1 VSYNAEPSAA
11 HVHTAV
17 ASNDHLSYQ
26 HDSGVHMSDQPHT
39 ISRREF
45 AALSLA
51 VGATAAAG
59 MAGAAAAGVTETD
72 VQVHTASGV
81 CDAALIHPQGQ
92 GRWPAVIL
100 FVDAFGLRPAMR
112 DMAKR
117 LAVGGFT
124 VLVPNPYYRSTKA
137 PGIDPGFD
145 FTNAA
150 DRAKLDALRALL
162 TSDAVMQDAAA
173 YVKFLD
179 SQASVDKKAKMGVFG
194 YCMGGPMT
202 LQAAASVP
210 ARIGAGASFHGGGLV
225 TDKPDSPHL
234 LVAKIQSQYY
244 FGIAA
249 NDDQRQPDAK
259 TKLDAAFHA
268 ANLPAKIEVY
278 EGTLHGWC
286 VKDMPLQAGKP
297 IYNEALAERA
307 WNELV
312 GLYKRAQ
319 V

>member
-1 VSYNAEPSAA
+1 M
-11 HVHTAV
+11 
-17 ASNDHLSYQ
+17 NDE
-26 HDSGVHMSDQPHT
+26 PHT
-39 ISRREF
+39 ISRRQF
-45 AALSLA
+45 TALSLA
-51 VGATAAAG
+51 VGAAAATG
-59 MAGAAAAGVTETD
+59 IAGASTSGVTEGD
-72 VQVHTASGV
+72 VQVQTPSGV
-81 CDAALIHPQGQ
+81 CDAALIQPQGQ
-92 GRWPAVIL
+92 GHWPAVIM

-117 LAVGGFT
+117 LAADGYI
-124 VLVPNPYYRSTKA
+124 VLVPNPYYRLTKA
-137 PGIDPGFD
+137 PGIEPGFD
-145 FTNAA
+145 FTNPA
-150 DRAKLDALRALL
+150 DRAKLETLRAPI

-202 LQAAASVP
+202 MQAAAAVP
-210 ARIGAGASFHGGGLV
+210 TRIGAGASFHGGGLV

-234 LVAKIQSQYY
+234 LVPKIKAQYY
-244 FGIAA
+244 FGVAA

-259 TKLDAAFHA
+259 TKLDEAFHA
-268 ANLPAKIEVY
+268 AHLTAKIEVY

-297 IYNEALAERA
+297 IYDEVQAERA

-312 GLYKRAQ
+312 TLYKR
-319 V
+319 VRI

>member
-1 VSYNAEPSAA
+1 M
-11 HVHTAV
+11 
-17 ASNDHLSYQ
+17 NDK
-26 HDSGVHMSDQPHT
+26 PFT

-45 AALSLA
+45 TALSLA
-51 VGATAAAG
+51 AGATAAAG
-59 MAGAAAAGVTETD
+59 ISAAAGVVDSD
-72 VQVHTASGV
+72 VQVQTPSGV
-81 CDAALIHPQGQ
+81 CDAALVHPQGQ
-92 GRWPAVIL
+92 GKWPGVVL

-112 DMAKR
+112 DMAAR
-117 LAVGGFT
+117 LATGGYT

-137 PGIDPGFD
+137 PGLEPGFD
-145 FTNAA
+145 FTNPS
-150 DRAKLDALRALL
+150 DRAKLQALRAPI

-179 SQASVDKKAKMGVFG
+179 SQASVDKKAKMGAFG

-202 LQAAASVP
+202 MQAAASVP
-210 ARIGAGASFHGGGLV
+210 SRIGAGASFHGGGLV

-234 LVAKIQSQYY
+234 LVPKMKAQFY

-259 TKLDAAFHA
+259 TKLNEAFHA
-268 ANLPAKIEVY
+268 ADLPVKIEVY

-286 VKDMPLQAGKP
+286 VKDMPLQDGKP
-297 IYNEALAERA
+297 IYNEAQAERA
-307 WNELV
+307 WKELV
-312 GLYKRAQ
+312 ALYRRAH

>member
-1 VSYNAEPSAA
+1 M
-11 HVHTAV
+11 
-17 ASNDHLSYQ
+17 NDESHK
-26 HDSGVHMSDQPHT
+26 

-45 AALSLA
+45 TALSIA
-51 VGATAAAG
+51 ASAAAATG
-59 MAGAAAAGVTETD
+59 ISAAASAGAAPSGVTESD
-72 VQVHTASGV
+72 VQVRTSSGV
-81 CDAALIHPQGQ
+81 CDATLVHPQGK
-92 GRWPAVIL
+92 GRWPGVIL

-117 LAVGGFT
+117 LATDGYT

-145 FTNAA
+145 FTNPA
-150 DRAKLDALRALL
+150 DRAKLEALRAPI
-162 TSDAVMQDAAA
+162 TSEAVMQDAVA

-179 SQASVDKKAKMGVFG
+179 AQTSVDKHATMGVFG

-202 LQAAASVP
+202 LQAAAAVP
-210 ARIGAGASFHGGGLV
+210 NRIGAGASFHGGGLV

-234 LVAKIQSQYY
+234 LVPKIKAQYY
-244 FGIAA
+244 IGIAA

-259 TKLDAAFHA
+259 TKLDEAFHA

-278 EGTLHGWC
+278 EGTMHGWC

-297 IYNEALAERA
+297 IYNEAQAERA
-307 WNELV
+307 WSELTA
-312 GLYKRAQ
+312 LYKRAH

>member
-1 VSYNAEPSAA
+1 M
-11 HVHTAV
+11 T
-17 ASNDHLSYQ
+17 
-26 HDSGVHMSDQPHT
+26 DQPHT

-51 VGATAAAG
+51 AGATAAAG
-59 MAGAAAAGVTETD
+59 ISVAAAGGVMETD
-72 VQVHTASGV
+72 VQVHTPSGV

-92 GRWPAVIL
+92 GRWPGVIL

-117 LAVGGFT
+117 LAVDGYT
-124 VLVPNPYYRSTKA
+124 VLIPNPYYRSTKA

-145 FTNAA
+145 FTNPA
-150 DRAKLDALRALL
+150 DRAKLEALRAPL
-162 TSDAVMQDAAA
+162 TGDGVMQDATA

-179 SQASVDKKAKMGVFG
+179 SQASVDKKAKMGVVG
-194 YCMGGPMT
+194 YCMGGAMT
-202 LQAAASVP
+202 MQAAAAVP

-234 LVAKIQSQYY
+234 LVAKMKAQYY
-244 FGIAA
+244 IGVAA

-268 ANLPAKIEVY
+268 ADLPAKIEVY

-297 IYNEALAERA
+297 VYNEASAERA

-312 GLYKRAQ
+312 TLYKRAQ

>member
-1 VSYNAEPSAA
+1 
-11 HVHTAV
+11 
-17 ASNDHLSYQ
+17 
-26 HDSGVHMSDQPHT
+26 MSDQPHT

-81 CDAALIHPQGQ
+81 CDAVLIHPQGQ

-124 VLVPNPYYRSTKA
+124 VLVPNPYYRSTRA

-179 SQASVDKKAKMGVFG
+179 SQASVDRKAKMGVFG

-202 LQAAASVP
+202 LQAAAAVP

-234 LVAKIQSQYY
+234 LAAKVKAQYY

-297 IYNEALAERA
+297 IYNEALAEHA